1 MGENDQARRFAM
13 DDSVSAALIGAIA
26 GYLIA
31 RHSPELEWILHIL
44 IG

>member
-1 MGENDQARRFAM
+1 MSGIL
-13 DDSVSAALIGAIA
+13 SGALIGAIA

-31 RHSPELEWILHIL
+31 RHVQEIEWVLRTL

>member
-1 MGENDQARRFAM
+1 MADTLSG
-13 DDSVSAALIGAIA
+13 ALIGAIA

-31 RHSPELEWILHIL
+31 RHSADVEWILHVL

>member
-1 MGENDQARRFAM
+1 MNDAL
-13 DDSVSAALIGAIA
+13 SAALVGAII

-31 RHSPELEWILHIL
+31 RHGPEIEWVLHTL

>member
-1 MGENDQARRFAM
+1 MSATL
-13 DDSVSAALIGAIA
+13 SAALIGAII

-31 RHSPELEWILHIL
+31 RHVAEIEWVLRTL

>member
-1 MGENDQARRFAM
+1 MK
-13 DDSVSAALIGAIA
+13 DSLAAAVMGAIA

-31 RHSPELEWILHIL
+31 RHTAEIEWILHML